1 MRIHK
6 GYTLIEL
13 LIVIVII
20 GILAAVAIPTFSKT
34 QARDRKTADSLKVI
48 NSAMAEND
56 ARRDSALV
64 ARADSLARIK

>member
-13 LIVIVII
+13 LIVIGII
-20 GILAAVAIPTFSKT
+20 GILAWVAIPTFIKT
-34 QARDRKTADSLKVI
+34 QAQDRKTADSLKVI
-48 NSAMAEND
+48 NSAIAENE

-64 ARADSLARIK
+64 ARADSLKQVK

>member
-1 MRIHK
+1 MRINK

-20 GILAAVAIPTFSKT
+20 GILAWVAIPTFIKT